1 MNPVRSRDRN
11 LKTNNNNMKINIGEI
26 NNLIYQTR
34 ELIAICF

>member
-1 MNPVRSRDRN
+1 MDPVRSRDRN
-11 LKTNNNNMKINIGEI
+11 ININKNMKINIDKI